1 MIAKGLLGILCI
13 VAAAPLAATEQNF
26 VVNGDFDTDLSGWQ
40 QSTLPLPT
48 WAALDYRG
56 DGNSGSALIEN
67 DSADAGIRLYP
78 LTLCITPPA
87 GTYVLSVRGYI
98 ASGQTGGRLVLS
110 YAIYNGANCT
120 GNGGG
125 SGGQFLT
132 LIGAWQLQTASVRQV
147 GLATSVEIS
156 LGIEKDAA
164 GGSLQGYFDAV
175 IFSDHLFADGFE
187 GQ

>member
-13 VAAAPLAATEQNF
+13 IAAAPLAATEQNF
-26 VVNGDFDTDLSGWQ
+26 VVNGDFDTDISGWQ

-48 WAALDYRG
+48 WAALDYRA

-67 DSADAGIRLYP
+67 DSADADVRLYP
-78 LTLCITPPA
+78 LTLCITPPL

-98 ASGQTGGRLVLS
+98 APGQTGGRLVLS

-120 GNGGG
+120 GSGGG

-132 LIGAWQLQTASVRQV
+132 QIGVWQSQSASAHLV

-175 IFSDHLFADGFE
+175 IFSDHLFADGFD
-187 GQ
+187 GP